1 MFVVGTPSAPL
12 PPILGCLAAMSLY
25 LKMFIVEWRIEC
37 TSVHLVLSVV
47 GYLQQSTSFF
57 FGRFATLTVK
67 GQHFSGGKKQWQI
80 PSKNYSDLELSDY
93 SALGLANVSLEI
105 ELLINSSPKSFFFF
119 FFLVFSV
126 SHARALLILSQHGRA
141 KARLQKEVSF
151 PFGSGSD
158 LQRQTMSRIETKKN
172 AGTSCFNA
180 YVLFCDSVTAF
191 ILTVCCFLFC
201 RPRSKSVFKLFK
213 WHTLRRSA
221 CKT

>member
-119 FFLVFSV
+119 FFLSIFRISRTCTAYTITTW
-126 SHARALLILSQHGRA
+126 ARKS
-141 KARLQKEVSF
+141 SF
-151 PFGSGSD
+151 TKRGFISIWKWFGFAASD
-158 LQRQTMSRIETKKN
+158 NEQNRNKKK
-172 AGTSCFNA
+172 
-180 YVLFCDSVTAF
+180 
-191 ILTVCCFLFC
+191 C
-201 RPRSKSVFKLFK
+201 RNKLFQCLCFV
-213 WHTLRRSA
+213 LRFSNSFYFNGLLLPFLSPQIEKRFQALQVAYFASISL
-221 CKT
+221 